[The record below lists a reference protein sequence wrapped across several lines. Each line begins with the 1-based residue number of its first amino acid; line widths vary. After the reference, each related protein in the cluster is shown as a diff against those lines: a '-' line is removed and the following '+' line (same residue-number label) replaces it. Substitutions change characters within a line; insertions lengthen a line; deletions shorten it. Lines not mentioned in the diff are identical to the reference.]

1 MDFANS
7 PFYVNTK
14 LSEWKSGAMPRR
26 AGVSSFGVGG
36 TNAHA
41 ILEEA
46 PAVEASG
53 PSRPWQLILLSAKS
67 ATALEAATTNLADHL
82 RQQADINLGDVAF
95 TLQVGRKPFNHRRA
109 LVCRDL
115 ADVVQ
120 TIESR
125 DPKRISTWAS
135 DMSDGAAAFMFPGQG
150 SQYVNMGRDL
160 YRTESMFRAQVDRC
174 AEILL
179 PKLGL
184 DLRQT
189 LYPSE
194 AQAEEASKRLN
205 RTLLAQPA
213 LFTIEYALAKLLIG
227 WGIEPK
233 AMIGH
238 SVGEY
243 VAACLAGVFTLED
256 GLGLIAARGRLMDGQ
271 PGGAMIAVPLPLAE
285 VKPFLS
291 DTIELAAHN
300 GPALCVLAGPE
311 ETLRVLARRM
321 KEMNIDCRRLH
332 TSHAFHSQMME
343 PVLQAFT
350 DEVDK
355 IDLKAPTIPYLSN
368 VSGNWITEAE
378 ATDANYW
385 AKQLRQTVRFS
396 EGLATLLESFGG
408 ALLEIGPGQSLSASA
423 MQHKR
428 RDQPI
433 LRTMRRPQEH
443 DADLPILLKTLGR
456 LWLAGVQLNWLAFY
470 GTERRHRLPLPTY
483 PFERQRYWVEAPLG
497 SGAAPA
503 RGLAREKK
511 LAIADWFYVPSWK
524 KSVSPQILQGE
535 SLAQHRRSWL
545 VFVDDCGLGARLAER
560 LEASGQ
566 NVIRVE
572 PGANFGRID
581 QNRYAINP
589 RSQSDYFDL
598 IKSLAEERNVP
609 DRVVHLWSV
618 TRNDTAITI
627 EAFDAAQPL
636 GFYSLLHLAQALEKQ
651 GVVTPLRIEFISNH
665 LQEIGEGDR
674 LHPEKSTALG
684 PCKVIPQEYPH
695 ISCRSIDVVLQG
707 ATEHG
712 EDALVEQLLK
722 ELACQPVD
730 RAIAYRGKHRWV
742 QVFEPVRLTVI
753 DEGPRLRSGGVYLMT
768 GGLGHIGLLL
778 AKYLAITAK
787 AKLILTGRSVP
798 PEREHWDEY
807 LRDHA
812 EDDLVVQRIRQ
823 VKALEDLGAEVLI
836 AGADVSSL
844 EQMQAVI
851 AQAELRFGP
860 LHGAIHAAGV
870 LGEKLMIPVQ
880 ETKPD
885 ECRAQFG
892 AKVQG
897 L

>member
-1 MDFANS
+1 
-7 PFYVNTK
+7 
-14 LSEWKSGAMPRR
+14 
-26 AGVSSFGVGG
+26 
-36 TNAHA
+36 
-41 ILEEA
+41 
-46 PAVEASG
+46 
-53 PSRPWQLILLSAKS
+53 
-67 ATALEAATTNLADHL
+67 
-82 RQQADINLGDVAF
+82 
-95 TLQVGRKPFNHRRA
+95 
-109 LVCRDL
+109 
-115 ADVVQ
+115 
-120 TIESR
+120 
-125 DPKRISTWAS
+125 
-135 DMSDGAAAFMFPGQG
+135 
-150 SQYVNMGRDL
+150 
-160 YRTESMFRAQVDRC
+160 
-174 AEILL
+174 
-179 PKLGL
+179 
-184 DLRQT
+184 
-189 LYPSE
+189 
-194 AQAEEASKRLN
+194 
-205 RTLLAQPA
+205 
-213 LFTIEYALAKLLIG
+213 
-227 WGIEPK
+227 
-233 AMIGH
+233 
-238 SVGEY
+238 
-243 VAACLAGVFTLED
+243 
-256 GLGLIAARGRLMDGQ
+256 
-271 PGGAMIAVPLPLAE
+271 
-285 VKPFLS
+285 
-291 DTIELAAHN
+291 
-300 GPALCVLAGPE
+300 
-311 ETLRVLARRM
+311 
-321 KEMNIDCRRLH
+321 
-332 TSHAFHSQMME
+332 
-343 PVLQAFT
+343 
-350 DEVDK
+350 
-355 IDLKAPTIPYLSN
+355 
-368 VSGNWITEAE
+368 
-378 ATDANYW
+378 
-385 AKQLRQTVRFS
+385 
-396 EGLATLLESFGG
+396 
-408 ALLEIGPGQSLSASA
+408 

-443 DADLPILLKTLGR
+443 DADLTVLLNTLGR

-572 PGANFGRID
+572 PGAIFGRID

-618 TRNDTAITI
+618 TRNDTALTI

-636 GFYSLLHLAQALEKQ
+636 GFYSLLHLAQALEKH

-753 DEGPRLRSGGVYLMT
+753 DEGPRLRSGGVYLIT

-787 AKLILTGRSVP
+787 AKLVLTGRSVP

-807 LRDHA
+807 LRDH
-812 EDDLVVQRIRQ
+812 DDYDPVVQRIRQ

-897 L
+897 LMVLDQLLVGKELDFCIVTSSLSSVLGGIGFSTYAAANLFMDAFANHHAQTGGLPWTSINFDSWEFAVTANGRTNSVAAAARAPITADEGVEAFRRILSIDPATQIIVSTRDLTARTDKWKNPEVSLDATQSSAAVSTICAAISSGYSRPNLANAYVAPTSDLQRTIAAIWQEQLGIGQIGLHDNFFELGGHSLLATQIISRIRNAFSIEVPLRRVFESQTVAEMAAIVTEIQVKRTSEAELAQMMREVEAMTEEEVQRRTDTLNSTIAIR